1 MPDAYQLFAEI
12 LDYPGPSVAEAT
24 RQCVAMVEAECPEAA
39 VKLKDFEM
47 ASSASELTGLQQL
60 YTGSFD
66 LQPDCTF
73 NMSYHLFGDDRRR
86 SMFLAEL
93 KGIYESNSFQTGN
106 ELPDHLC
113 LILRFIALKGP
124 GEQTDELAQECV
136 VPAIRRMLSTLKPG
150 DNPYKHALE
159 ALLIWLR
166 PSNEALGSYTAGSV
180 PSAMPGDFAG

>member
-1 MPDAYQLFAEI
+1 MPNAYQLFADV
-12 LDYPGPSVAEAT
+12 LDYPRQSVGEAT
-24 RQCVAMVEAECPEAA
+24 KKCVAMIAAECPEAGE
-39 VKLKDFEM
+39 KLKDFEM
-47 ASSASELTGLQQL
+47 ASAASELTHLQEL
-60 YTGSFD
+60 YTKSFD
-66 LQPDCTF
+66 LQPDCTL
-73 NMSYHLFGDDRRR
+73 NASYHLFGDDWRR

-113 LILRFIALKGP
+113 LILRFIALNGP
-124 GEQTDELAQECV
+124 GEQTDELEQECV

-180 PSAMPGDFAG
+180 TSTIPENFA